1 MSNEMPDE
9 LAFLAQ
15 KIAEF
20 REKHRLTYQEL
31 GEATGVDKSHVH
43 RIENMAV
50 FPSLKF
56 LIRLAEYMNVP
67 LFYLFLPTEKL
78 NQRHLANQI
87 KTRLKELG
95 WTEEELAEKTNI
107 SALRLM
113 DFEQEN
119 ASPTL
124 DEWNVLQEILKLKQE
139 PDFLTMK
146 FNLLKNLL
154 EDLGLKEAQIENIL
168 SYIRNNVG

>member
-1 MSNEMPDE
+1 MTSERPDE
-9 LAFLAQ
+9 LTILAH

-56 LIRLAEYMNVP
+56 LMRLAEVMNVP
-67 LFYLFLPTEKL
+67 LFYLFLPSEKL
-78 NQRHLANQI
+78 NQEHLATRI
-87 KTRLKELG
+87 KTRMKELG
-95 WTEEELAEKTNI
+95 WSIDDLALETEI
-107 SALRLM
+107 STLRLM
-113 DFEQEN
+113 DFEQGN
-119 ASPTL
+119 AFPSVEEMALLRTAL
-124 DEWNVLQEILKLKQE
+124 DFKEDT
-139 PDFLTMK
+139 DFLNVK

-154 EDLGLKEAQIENIL
+154 EDLGLKDAQVENLL
-168 SYIRNNVG
+168 SYVKSNR